1 MPKTKEQFEQIR
13 NERIN
18 KILDSALYLFVMK
31 GYDAVNLDEVTKEA
45 NCSHGLLY
53 HYFKGKDELYLAV
66 INQRVVPYFKQ
77 ITEDINFNQK
87 ARFVVQDLL
96 DLILNKIKAVDDT
109 NAWNIYLY
117 LNTHLQRNLFTKN
130 SKDRT
135 PLFQFVLEL
144 IQRGQQ
150 EGDFNDYDPIEL
162 VISVFSLIKGLSFT
176 RIHIGY
182 KRFKCPKSGIIMKM
196 LYK

>member
-18 KILDSALYLFVMK
+18 QILQSALYLFVMK

-53 HYFKGKDELYLAV
+53 HYFKGKDELYLAT
-66 INQRVVPYFKQ
+66 INNIVAPY
-77 ITEDINFNQK
+77 ITNMVKEVDFNQK
-87 ARFVVQDLL
+87 AKFVIHDVLAAAL
-96 DLILNKIKAVDDT
+96 KKIKSVDDK
-109 NAWNIYLY
+109 NSWIIYLY
-117 LNTHLQRNLFTKN
+117 LNIHLQKNLFVKGN
-130 SKDRT
+130 ERT
-135 PLFQFVLEL
+135 ASFNQFIDL
-144 IQRGQQ
+144 IKRGQE
-150 EGDFNDYDPIEL
+150 EGDFNSHIPEEL
-162 VISVFSLIKGLSFT
+162 AISMLSTVKGLAYT

-182 KRFKCPKSGIIMKM
+182 KRFRCPNSDIIMRM

>member
-18 KILDSALYLFVMK
+18 QILQSALYLFVMK

-53 HYFKGKDELYLAV
+53 HYFKGKDELYVEVVNKIV
-66 INQRVVPYFKQ
+66 IPYMAE
-77 ITEDINFNQK
+77 ITKNIDFNQK
-87 ARFVVQDLL
+87 AKFVIHDLL
-96 DLILNKIKAVDDT
+96 NTVLKRIGEVDDK
-109 NAWNIYLY
+109 NSWNIYLF
-117 LNTHLQRNLFTKN
+117 LNIHLQKTLFVKNKNEKTKEFI
-130 SKDRT
+130 K
-135 PLFQFVLEL
+135 FLEL
-144 IQRGQQ
+144 VKRGQE
-150 EGDFNDYDPIEL
+150 EGDFNSNNAEEIT
-162 VISVFSLIKGLSFT
+162 VSVLSTIKGLAYT

-182 KRFKCPKSGIIMKM
+182 KRFHCPNSDIIMRM